1 MLRIMG
7 AAKRALDHY
16 LRTPAERRHALVGP
30 AELWKMKREF
40 QIKFLKQVGLTPQH
54 YLLDIGCG
62 TLRGGIPII
71 DLLGVGHYY
80 GIERR
85 AAVLEEGR
93 KELEESGLS
102 DKQPQLLLVED
113 IASLKLRR
121 KFDYIWAFSVL
132 IHMED
137 ATLLSTLGFVR
148 EHLEAAG
155 CFYANVRIG
164 DEPDGEWQGFP
175 LVSRSLE
182 FYREACAGNGL
193 RLSDVGSLNELGHP
207 GGSPE
212 QRRMLKMWKA

>member
-1 MLRIMG
+1 MLRIIG
-7 AAKRALDHY
+7 AARRALEHY

-30 AELWKMKREF
+30 AELWEMKREF

-80 GIERR
+80 GVERR

-102 DKQPQLLLVED
+102 GKRPNLLLVEE
-113 IASLKLRR
+113 IGSLKLRR

-132 IHMED
+132 IHLDD
-137 ATLLSTLGFVR
+137 ATLSSTLGFVR
-148 EHLEAAG
+148 EHLEDAG

-193 RLSDVGSLNELGHP
+193 QLSDVGSLNELGHP
-207 GGSPE
+207 GGSPR